1 MSHSITEASMSL
13 YNAKGASRGNKSDS
27 DLVELNDRPEGGTVL
42 HQVSRVAHGAAPI
55 VVLFRLRKV
64 SPRKMII
71 LCNFSSKEETE
82 RHRTRNGVTCQS
94 FPPDNSRKMPLWK
107 VLWLSYVLGN
117 TKCEFYLWT
126 WVGITVKQITSI
138 RAPSRY
144 WYYHLSWIRK
154 GFLTENDKWRM
165 KNLHCSNSPVSGSLV
180 QSSCWFNRR
189 QLPHTNTPNSGC
201 LKK

>member
-64 SPRKMII
+64 SPRKMIT
-71 LCNFSSKEETE
+71 LCYFSGIQ
-82 RHRTRNGVTCQS
+82 RRDRTRDGVTCLS

-107 VLWLSYVLGN
+107 VL
-117 TKCEFYLWT
+117 
-126 WVGITVKQITSI
+126 
-138 RAPSRY
+138 
-144 WYYHLSWIRK
+144 
-154 GFLTENDKWRM
+154 
-165 KNLHCSNSPVSGSLV
+165 
-180 QSSCWFNRR
+180 
-189 QLPHTNTPNSGC
+189 
-201 LKK
+201 